1 MKKISLIFVLSVL
14 VNSSILSQEDN
25 RNFTIQTSPLL
36 FGYDLI
42 YDLLF
47 LGLDEDGFLYIMD
60 MEGQYKINN
69 MFNISL
75 TVSFLVNN
83 VIDGTSTYP
92 TYYGETFFH
101 DVKVFQMNFKPMF
114 IYRPFKT
121 GLEGFYVGV
130 YPSIGWQS
138 YERRYKGRYEGIVD
152 NYLWTEIGLGI
163 NLGYKWVF
171 RKGFTLQLGTGIGK
185 TWSIPQKP
193 EFYSFTNPEGIYSMI
208 NSDGRMTLKNFDF
221 HIYDI
226 KLGYSF

>member
-1 MKKISLIFVLSVL
+1 MKKISLIFVLLVL
-14 VNSSILSQEDN
+14 VNSNIFSQEDN

-42 YDLLF
+42 S
-47 LGLDEDGFLYIMD
+47 LGLGEDTFFIMD
-60 MEGQYKINN
+60 MEGQYKINA

-75 TVSFLVNN
+75 TVSFLVDN
-83 VIDGTSTYP
+83 VIDGTSASPFP
-92 TYYGETFFH
+92 TYYGETY
-101 DVKVFQMNFKPMF
+101 DIKVFQMNFKPMF

-121 GLEGFYVGV
+121 GLEGFYLGF
-130 YPSIGWQS
+130 YESIGWQS
-138 YERRYKGRYEGIVD
+138 YERKYKGRYEGIVD